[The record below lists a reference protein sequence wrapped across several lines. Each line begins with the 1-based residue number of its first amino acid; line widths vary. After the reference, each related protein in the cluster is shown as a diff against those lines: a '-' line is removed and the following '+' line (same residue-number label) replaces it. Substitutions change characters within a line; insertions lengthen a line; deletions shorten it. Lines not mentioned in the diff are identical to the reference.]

1 VVLRPKVGV
10 VSCSGEACVEG
21 TLSRVATRL
30 VLEDLR
36 SENTVTICLPLF
48 LAGGEGERMFAT
60 HFPTIA
66 VDGCKKRC
74 GKIAIEK
81 YSGKTADTL
90 VVTELLEKWEIPRPT
105 SRRALDEKGIKVA
118 LRVAQEIA
126 GRIDVIFEKW
136 GE

>member
-1 VVLRPKVGV
+1 M
-10 VSCSGEACVEG
+10 SCSGEACVEG
-21 TLSRVATRL
+21 TISRIATRM

-48 LAGGEGERMFAT
+48 LAGGEGERIFAT

-66 VDGCKKRC
+66 VDGCEKKC
-74 GKIAIEK
+74 AKIAVEK
-81 YSGKTADTL
+81 FSGKTADAI
-90 VVTELLEKWEIPRPT
+90 VVTEMLKKWENSRPN
-105 SRRALDEKGIKVA
+105 SRRKLDEKGIEVS

-126 GRIDVIFEKW
+126 TKIDKIFENW